1 MAIPVSD
8 QANEGTAPTPG
19 LGKRWEFGKDVSSWP
34 LLKLAHA
41 AQHRAELE
49 SRIALWIA
57 GRPVSTDNSLSADR
71 LKFEMRLRL
80 HTPPPTQ
87 EWSLILGDLLYG
99 LRSALDACVWEF
111 AHADGAQ
118 PPKPKQLQFPVVRDR
133 DDWERTRRERLQTVP
148 NEIAERIEML
158 QPFNR
163 PPGEV
168 DKDPLICLTELNN
181 LDKHRSSIDVS
192 VDPHGVQQNFSVSW
206 ETEEATNRNVPPS
219 ATYRFP
225 DFTDGALVVEVP
237 FLDPVKE
244 LKGGFTMAMQ
254 VRVDT
259 SIGKQPLS
267 LVTNGLLENIQQ
279 VLNFIA
285 VGPASPEEIQAME
298 AAQEGGWIDMEM
310 REDETGRAFHTG
322 PLTNGSPQ
330 S

>member
-1 MAIPVSD
+1 MANPASD
-8 QANEGTAPTPG
+8 QADDGTTSVQG

-34 LLKLAHA
+34 MLKWARA
-41 AQHRAELE
+41 VQHKTDLE
-49 SRIALWIA
+49 SRISLWIA
-57 GRPVSTDNSLSADR
+57 GRPISTENSLSADR
-71 LKFEMRLRL
+71 LKFEMRLRV

-87 EWSLILGDLLYG
+87 EWSLILGDFLYS

-111 AHADGAQ
+111 AHADGAR
-118 PPKPKQLQFPVVRDR
+118 PSKPKMLQFPVVRDR
-133 DDWERTRRERLQTVP
+133 ADWERARRERLQTVP
-148 NEIAERIEML
+148 TEIAERIEML

-163 PPGEV
+163 PPSEV
-168 DKDPLICLTELNN
+168 NKDPLICLTELNN

-192 VDPHGVQQNFSVSW
+192 VDPRGIQQKFSTTW
-206 ETEEATNRNVPPS
+206 ETEEAVERNTPPS

-244 LKGGFTMAMQ
+244 LQGGFTMAMQ
-254 VRVDT
+254 VGVET
-259 SIGKQPLS
+259 SIGKQQLS
-267 LVTNGLLENIQQ
+267 VITNGLLENIQQ

-298 AAQEGGWIDMEM
+298 TEQGGGWIGMEV
-310 REDETGRAFHTG
+310 RADETGRTFHTG
-322 PLTNGSPQ
+322 PLATEDPQ